1 MTEGIEAVWPEY
13 ESLASLEAGA
23 GASSTL
29 APWVAREQVSSEGE
43 DMVKIHPSLTIC
55 FICFILA
62 DQNIYSS
69 IQMNSCAILH
79 FGLICLI
86 HPNVMQCNRYG
97 YLTVDCVISGVLP
110 DVRAVQPAR
119 QDDRG
124 HGADGHLLHPRP
136 LPRLPLLQETERP
149 TSPGKAK

>member
-29 APWVAREQVSSEGE
+29 APWVAREQVRSEEG
-43 DMVKIHPSLTIC
+43 VVVIIHPSFLQVVSYWQIRI
-55 FICFILA
+55 F
-62 DQNIYSS
+62 

-136 LPRLPLLQETERP
+136 LPRLPLLQETKRP
-149 TSPGKAK
+149 TSPGRLE

>member
-29 APWVAREQVSSEGE
+29 APWVAREQVRSEEG
-43 DMVKIHPSLTIC
+43 VVVIIHPSFLSS
-55 FICFILA
+55 CFILA

-69 IQMNSCAILH
+69 FQMNSCAILH